1 MTLITRCH
9 RCFRESQISLPDGMS
24 EGEVARIAASFI
36 CVECAAKH
44 QAEQARRQEETSC
57 RTCGSKGWRTMDELK
72 ALVDSE
78 TAEARKIIDRAER
91 TLQRFR
97 DKPAAK
103 PATTPPSPPA
113 VVKPQ
118 PKPGLTVPSW
128 AKAISVDTKNNQSQG
143 TNEKPSKKRIY
154 V

>member
-57 RTCGSKGWRTMDELK
+57 RTCGSREWRTPEELK

-78 TAEARKIIDRAER
+78 TAEARKIIDRCDK
-91 TLQRFR
+91 TLQRF
-97 DKPAAK
+97 KAK
-103 PATTPPSPPA
+103 PVAPKPTPPPVA
-113 VVKPQ
+113 TKPT
-118 PKPGLTVPSW
+118 PKPGITLPEW
-128 AKAISVDTKNNQSQG
+128 AKPVDIKKHQAQG
-143 TNEKPSKKRIY
+143 QNEKPKQKRIY